1 MKLSTSEDIAMHIQV
16 LKRKTQPVKLLV
28 EFNRCLNKHN
38 QPLIM
43 CRGLT
48 PTGKKVFGY
57 SKIDGYCSTS
67 KAFGEWLEK
76 AIQYRLFHLAGRCG
90 WVKIH
95 HETFSSDGDLHGLVF
110 DKITGKVSFEPR
122 VGMQFIRKILG
133 EIGVYIDVHWDAVN
147 ERITHIELVVV
158 K

>member
-1 MKLSTSEDIAMHIQV
+1 MHIQV

-28 EFNRCLNKHN
+28 EFNRTLNTHG
-38 QPLIM
+38 QPIII
-43 CRGLT
+43 CRGENEC
-48 PTGKKVFGY
+48 GKKLFGY

-90 WVKIH
+90 WERVH
-95 HETFSSDGDLHGLVF
+95 GDFTSTNGDLHGLVF
-110 DKITGKVSFEPR
+110 DKINNKVSFEPR
-122 VGMQFIRKILG
+122 VGMAFIRKVL
-133 EIGVYIDVHWDAVN
+133 EEVGVCIDIHWDGCR
-147 ERITHIELVVV
+147 ERITHIELVVL

>member
-1 MKLSTSEDIAMHIQV
+1 MRIQV
-16 LKRKTQPVKLLV
+16 VKRKTQPVKLLV
-28 EFNRCLNKHN
+28 EFNRTLNTHG
-38 QPLIM
+38 QPIIM
-43 CRGLT
+43 CRGANES
-48 PTGKKVFGY
+48 GKKLFGY

-67 KAFGEWLEK
+67 KAFAEWLEK

-122 VGMQFIRKILG
+122 VGMQFIRNVLV
-133 EIGVYIDVHWDAVN
+133 EVGVNIDVHWDDVR
-147 ERITHIELVVV
+147 ERVTHINLEIL
-158 K
+158 